1 MNEYSYINWYATSD
15 QSILDTMGGFL
26 KNARLQQN
34 KTQQQV
40 AEAAGVSR
48 STISLLEKGAGGTL
62 LSLLQV
68 LRVLEQ
74 LPVLSNFM
82 VEQKVSPLL
91 LAKQELQKRRRARNK
106 NNTDD
111 TPTINW

>member
-1 MNEYSYINWYATSD
+1 MNENSYINWYSTSD
-15 QSILDTMGGFL
+15 KSLLETIGQFL
-26 KNARLQQN
+26 QMSRLKQN
-34 KTQQQV
+34 KTQKQV

-48 STISLLEKGAGGTL
+48 STVSLLEKGAGGTL

-74 LPVLSNFM
+74 LPVLSNFL
-82 VEQKVSPLL
+82 VEEKVSPLL
-91 LAKQELQKRRRARNK
+91 LAKLDQQKRRRARNK
-106 NNTDD
+106 DGDND